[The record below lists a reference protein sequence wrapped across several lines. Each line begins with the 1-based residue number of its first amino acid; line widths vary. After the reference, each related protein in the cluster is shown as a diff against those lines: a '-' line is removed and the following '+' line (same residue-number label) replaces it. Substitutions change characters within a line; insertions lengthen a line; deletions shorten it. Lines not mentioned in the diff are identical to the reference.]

1 MDVNDDYGYLIS
13 MMYGHEEYVFQNGST
28 TDNIAYYDRDT
39 ASVYVQTD
47 DEDNVDTHMTM
58 IRACDNINRVLEL
71 HLYVNVSENTYPDF
85 VEDIE
90 TSWTIEL
97 NETYT
102 YDLPDLE
109 DPEGNDEPEI
119 FIGEMEG
126 QDYPDFLELNT
137 DSMTLSFYTEDIYQA
152 GYTYYFT
159 LTVKETNSE
168 TVSYTYYCTV
178 RVNGTKITRPEPIIY
193 YTDYSMELTWL
204 DNESKGS
211 LVFSPDNGT
220 LDYDYLVENWDEYF
234 DVYMHNVDYVYSA
247 ERIELLDFVI
257 DNVNP
262 DN

>member
-1 MDVNDDYGYLIS
+1 